1 MRLVTMSIMSGVI
14 AITVI
19 IGKTKKK
26 LKEAGA
32 TSEETAKTPEEL
44 GLKEKWL
51 KSSMKSGVVATKDG
65 RHYLSRNNQ

>member
-1 MRLVTMSIMSGVI
+1 MSTMSGVY

-19 IGKTKKK
+19 IGRTKKA

-32 TSEETAKTPEEL
+32 TSEETAKTPKEL

-51 KSSMKSGVVATKDG
+51 KASMKSGVVMTKNG
-65 RHYLSRNNQ
+65 RYYLSGNNQ

>member
-1 MRLVTMSIMSGVI
+1 MSNLSGVY

-19 IGKTKKK
+19 IGKTKRT

-32 TSEETAKTPEEL
+32 ISEETAKTPEEL

-51 KSSMKSGVVATKDG
+51 KTSMKSGVVGTKDG
-65 RHYLSRNNQ
+65 RYYLSSNNL

>member
-1 MRLVTMSIMSGVI
+1 MSNLVGIY

-51 KSSMKSGVVATKDG
+51 KTSRKSGVVETKDG
-65 RHYLSRNNQ
+65 RYYLSSNKE